1 MAESSTPD
9 QRPAASRLGF
19 RDLAIQR
26 RRAMRGDGEA
36 LGDDQATRKS
46 GNFGVSSV
54 MTSLAKS
61 GSLEQSK
68 RRIRAMHSP
77 ASANPI
83 FPDEAEVSNIQATS
97 HLPTREAPGPE
108 WGPYLSAQ
116 LKALELR

>member
-1 MAESSTPD
+1 
-9 QRPAASRLGF
+9 
-19 RDLAIQR
+19 
-26 RRAMRGDGEA
+26 MRGDGEA
-36 LGDDQATRKS
+36 LGDDQGDPEI

-54 MTSLAKS
+54 MTSLVKS

-68 RRIRAMHSP
+68 RGIRAMHSP

-83 FPDEAEVSNIQATS
+83 FPYEAEVSNIRATS

-108 WGPYLSAQ
+108 WGPYLSAE